1 MAQQS
6 RPAGGYPSRIVVADD
21 HPLIRE
27 ALTRT
32 IDEQPDLEAVG
43 EATDG
48 LEAVELCRR
57 FQPELVLMDVLM
69 PNMDG
74 LEATRQIKREFPRTS
89 VLVLTAVEDPIYLSA
104 ALKAGAA
111 GYVQKGATTQQIIG
125 AVRKLLE
132 GESSLDQELATQLL
146 KRLMEDPKPDQNG
159 VSNNESLAELLSA
172 RESEVLGLVAR
183 GYTNQQIARYLLIS
197 VSTVKKHLRSAISKL
212 GVSDRTQAAVRA
224 VEMGVLAKCTEE
236 LPL

>member
-1 MAQQS
+1 MAQQLL
-6 RPAGGYPSRIVVADD
+6 PGGGSPSRIVVADD

-32 IDEQPDLEAVG
+32 IDEQPDLEAVA

-48 LEAVELCRR
+48 LEALELCRR
-57 FQPELVLMDVLM
+57 LQPELVLMDVLM
-69 PNMDG
+69 PRMDG
-74 LEATRQIKREFPRTS
+74 LEATRQIKRELPRTI
-89 VLVLTAVEDPIYLSA
+89 VLVLTAVEEPIYLSE

-111 GYVQKGATTQQIIG
+111 GYVQKGATTQQTLE
-125 AVRKLLE
+125 AVRKVLE

-146 KRLMEDPKPDQNG
+146 KRLMEDPKPEPNG
-159 VSNNESLAELLSA
+159 RTKGESLAGLLSA

-183 GYTNQQIARYLLIS
+183 GYTNHQIARYLLIS
-197 VSTVKKHLRSAISKL
+197 VSTVKKHVRSAISKL

-224 VEMGVLAKCTEE
+224 VELGVLAQCREE
-236 LPL
+236 

>member
-6 RPAGGYPSRIVVADD
+6 RLAAGDSPSRIVVADD
-21 HPLIRE
+21 HPLIRH
-27 ALTRT
+27 ALTTT

-69 PNMDG
+69 PKMDG

-89 VLVLTAVEDPIYLSA
+89 VLVLTAAQDPSYLSE

-111 GYVQKGATTQQIIG
+111 GYVQKGATTQETIG
-125 AVRKLLE
+125 AIHKVLE

-146 KRLMEDPKPDQNG
+146 KRLMEEVKPEQNG
-159 VSNNESLAELLSA
+159 LANNESLPGLLSA

-183 GYTNQQIARYLLIS
+183 GYTNQQIARKLLIS
-197 VSTVKKHLRSAISKL
+197 VSTVKKHVRNAICKL

-224 VEMGVLAKCTEE
+224 VELGVLGRCKEE
-236 LPL
+236 